1 VNALVPARRE
11 RPRLQVVSGEA
22 AILDGQWASDHWD
35 ASLLG
40 IPARRGRG
48 TARFGGISQQW
59 LRDPVKRWSRFR
71 LATGCAFATID
82 SGALALTRFSRFLA
96 TRHPQAA
103 DASAITRPV
112 LEDYL
117 SWLLTQGYSASTRAL
132 SLSMARVFFDAC
144 HRHGWLPGLAA
155 SATIYVE
162 ELPFHHDEIARFIP
176 EFVMAQ
182 LESGQALSKIPHTT
196 TRNLVIVLIETGLR
210 GGDACN
216 LPFSPVLADSSGW
229 PCLRFEAV
237 KVRAEQLIPLS
248 AKAAAAISAQQD
260 YVRQRWPA
268 GSPWLFPG
276 MTGNDDGSKP
286 YSHSAFIQQLRRW
299 QRVIDLRD
307 EAGQPV
313 TVTGHQFRHTL
324 GTRLIN
330 SGVPQHVVQRLPG
343 HASPHMTSHYA
354 KVHDATIREAFD
366 RYQSQR
372 VNISGEPIGYDPGS
386 PAASAEWVKHNL
398 NRVRDSLPNGYCGR
412 PAQQDCPHP
421 NACLTC
427 PDFQTSP
434 SSCRSTGG
442 RPRSTAVSS
451 PKPRARDSSASPGT
465 CAVSRP
471 TWTGSSPPSK
481 ASRTT
486 IPAMNRADNSA
497 FLAQANAR
505 RHQAA
510 LAAAHHAIYQLR
522 REGKPVTYAAV
533 AYAAGV
539 SRTWLYSQDQIRDL
553 ISDLRKDEP
562 PAAALTAQRAST
574 SSLRQRLDTACAE
587 ITRLR
592 TENRSLRDQL
602 ARQLGLHRT
611 QPASKAP
618 AKPK

>member
-1 VNALVPARRE
+1 MTSPAPARRE
-11 RPRLQVVSGEA
+11 RPWLQAVSGEA
-22 AILDGQWASDHWD
+22 AILDGQWACDHWD
-35 ASLLG
+35 AGRLG

-48 TARFGGISQQW
+48 TARFDGISQPW
-59 LRDPVKRWSRFR
+59 LRGPVKRWSRFR

-82 SGALALTRFSRFLA
+82 AGALALTRFSRFLA

-117 SWLLTQGYSASTRAL
+117 SWLVTQGYSASTRAL
-132 SLSMARVFFDAC
+132 SLSMIRVLFDAC

-155 SATIYVE
+155 AATIYVE

-182 LESGQALSKIPHTT
+182 LESSEAIAKIPHAT

-216 LPFSPVLADSSGW
+216 LPFNPVLADSSGW

-248 AKAAAAISAQQD
+248 ARAAAAIAAQQD
-260 YVRQRWPA
+260 HVRARWPG

-276 MTGNDDGSKP
+276 IAGNDDGSKP
-286 YSHSAFIQQLRRW
+286 YSHSAFTKQLAHW
-299 QRVIDLRD
+299 QRVIGLHD
-307 EAGQPV
+307 ESGQPV

-330 SGVPQHVVQRLPG
+330 SGVPQHVVQKLLG

-354 KVHDATIREAFD
+354 KIHDATIREAFD

-372 VNISGEPIGYDPGS
+372 VNIAGEPVSYDPGS
-386 PAASAEWVKHNL
+386 PAASAEWVKHHL

-427 PDFQTSP
+427 PDFQTTPEFLQIHRRQAASN
-434 SSCRSTGG
+434 SRLIEQAEG
-442 RPRSTAVSS
+442 RGQLRLAENLRRVQANLD
-451 PKPRARDSSASPGT
+451 RI
-465 CAVSRP
+465 
-471 TWTGSSPPSK
+471 
-481 ASRTT
+481 
-486 IPAMNRADNSA
+486 IPA
-497 FLAQANAR
+497 LE
-505 RHQAA
+505 A
-510 LAAAHHAIYQLR
+510 LDG
-522 REGKPVTYAAV
+522 EGP
-533 AYAAGV
+533 
-539 SRTWLYSQDQIRDL
+539 RDD
-553 ISDLRKDEP
+553 S
-562 PAAALTAQRAST
+562 
-574 SSLRQRLDTACAE
+574 
-587 ITRLR
+587 
-592 TENRSLRDQL
+592 
-602 ARQLGLHRT
+602 H
-611 QPASKAP
+611 
-618 AKPK
+618 